1 MKNQKFT
8 KEEIE
13 EIVNYVNERGASRQK
28 VQGKDFNDVDFAMG
42 AASVFFALGLNEH
55 IPVKW
60 IFNPMSN
67 KAIFTE
73 GEQKQ

>member
-28 VQGKDFNDVDFAMG
+28 VQGKDFNDVDFARESG
-42 AASVFFALGLNEH
+42 FGVLRAR
-55 IPVKW
+55 
-60 IFNPMSN
+60 
-67 KAIFTE
+67 TE
-73 GEQKQ
+73 RTHSGQVDF